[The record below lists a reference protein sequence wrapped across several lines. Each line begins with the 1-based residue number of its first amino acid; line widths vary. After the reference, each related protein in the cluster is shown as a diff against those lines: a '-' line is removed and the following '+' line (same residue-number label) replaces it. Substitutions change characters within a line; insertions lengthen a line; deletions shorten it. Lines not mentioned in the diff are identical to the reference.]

1 MLIVDRKSAR
11 YIDCKNLALP
21 FGPQFVEDVVSRTR
35 VAQNQAAALLAAEL
49 VLKGQKNA
57 RLL

>member
-1 MLIVDRKSAR
+1 VLIVDRKSAR

-35 VAQNQAAALLAAEL
+35 CR
-49 VLKGQKNA
+49 KI
-57 RLL
+57 RRPPCYPRTWF